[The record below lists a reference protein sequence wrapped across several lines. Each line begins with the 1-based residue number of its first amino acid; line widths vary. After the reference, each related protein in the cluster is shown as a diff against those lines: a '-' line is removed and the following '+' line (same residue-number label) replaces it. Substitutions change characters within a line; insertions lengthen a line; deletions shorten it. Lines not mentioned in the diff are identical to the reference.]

1 MAKILI
7 IEDDPLINR
16 MYQKI
21 FESGGHDVEIADDG
35 EEGLEKIKT
44 FMPNL
49 VLLDIMM
56 PKFNGLELLRKLKSM
71 PEIAKTPVIV
81 LSNLSGTEDAE
92 AALSE
97 GAVKYIMKSDY
108 KPKEVYEIVKG
119 ILAGY
124 TRNEIPEVKD
134 PKH

>member
-7 IEDDPLINR
+7 VEDDPLINQ

-21 FESGGHDVEIADDG
+21 FESGGHSVETAIDG

-49 VLLDIMM
+49 VLLDMMM
-56 PKFNGLELLRKLKSM
+56 PKFNGLELLRKIKSI
-71 PEIAKTPVIV
+71 PEVAKTPVVV
-81 LSNLSGTEDAE
+81 LSNLSGANDVES
-92 AALSE
+92 ALKE
-97 GAVKYIMKSDY
+97 GAVQYILKSDY
-108 KPKEVYEIVKG
+108 SPKEVYDIVKG

-124 TRNEIPEVKD
+124 MRNEIPEVKD
-134 PKH
+134 PK

>member
-1 MAKILI
+1 MPKIVI
-7 IEDDPLINR
+7 VEDDLLISR

-21 FESGGHDVEIADDG
+21 FSSGGHQVEVANDG
-35 EEGLEKIKT
+35 EEGLEKIRT
-44 FMPNL
+44 FKPDL

-56 PKFNGLELLRKLKSM
+56 PKLNGLDLLKQLKSI
-71 PEIAKTPVIV
+71 PEMAKTPVVV
-81 LSNLSGTEDAE
+81 LSNLAGTADAE
-92 AALSE
+92 TALSE

-124 TRNEIPEVKD
+124 TRNEVPKVKETEQ
-134 PKH
+134 